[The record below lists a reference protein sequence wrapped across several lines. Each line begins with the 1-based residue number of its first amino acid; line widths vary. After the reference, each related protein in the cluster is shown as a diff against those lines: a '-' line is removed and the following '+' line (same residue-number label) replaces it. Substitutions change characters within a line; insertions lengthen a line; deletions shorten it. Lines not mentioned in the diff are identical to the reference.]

1 MSLDERDENPYEA
14 PHAAIGGDHRFTL
27 PAVEP
32 PVDATKSISVTHDL
46 NDDDLRRFVNCD
58 AFYDPMPLLGFIP
71 QWVWLMPLTAAMGFV
86 FGVARLGSFRTGLL
100 MAPVL
105 CLIVLVV
112 LIVKHKSN
120 RHRANTLG
128 FCEART
134 LTITPWGLALTISG
148 AKPVVLELA
157 DVGPTTQSWSAV
169 RRIDRS
175 EDYITFWLRGRRRLV
190 LPRRAFSSPDEAD
203 AFLRTAMW
211 WRAKVG

>member
-1 MSLDERDENPYEA
+1 MGMLDATVPFGPCQKRRTGRANGFWRFQPNVIIYKVNLPTDSSRQRYPPMSLDERDENPYEA

-32 PVDATKSISVTHDL
+32 PVDATMSISVTHDL

-58 AFYDPMPLLGFIP
+58 AFYDPMPLLGFI
-71 QWVWLMPLTAAMGFV
+71 
-86 FGVARLGSFRTGLL
+86 
-100 MAPVL
+100 
-105 CLIVLVV
+105 
-112 LIVKHKSN
+112 
-120 RHRANTLG
+120 LG

-134 LTITPWGLALTISG
+134 LTITPWGLALTILG

-157 DVGPTTQSWSAV
+157 DVDPTTQSWSAV